1 MTDIYVDGDACPVR
15 EEIYRVASRL
25 RLQAFVVS
33 NGSRP
38 IRSPGIPSVKMVL
51 VGDGADAADDWIAER
66 IAAVDVCVT
75 SDIPL
80 ASRCLKK
87 GARVVSPT
95 GKTWTSANI
104 GNALAGREITRHL
117 RELGVNTRGPAPLT
131 QKDRSRFLV
140 ALDSA
145 VQAALRESDPRS
157 AESTRPRPRIA

>member
-1 MTDIYVDGDACPVR
+1 MSGARGNLPR
-15 EEIYRVASRL
+15 GVAPSASGL
-25 RLQAFVVS
+25 CRLQRLEAYPIAGHS
-33 NGSRP
+33 ERENGS
-38 IRSPGIPSVKMVL
+38 
-51 VGDGADAADDWIAER
+51 VGDSADAADDWIAER